1 MDKKLFDSELKVMEV
16 LWMEG
21 DLTAGQIA
29 KILKEDI
36 GWNRNTTYTVIKKCI
51 EKGIIERY
59 EPNFHCHA
67 QITKDQVREYET
79 EELIDKMFDGSAEK
93 FFAAF
98 LGGKRLSKGEI
109 ENLKQMI
116 DQLK

>member
-1 MDKKLFDSELKVMEV
+1 MSQIF
-16 LWMEG
+16 
-21 DLTAGQIA
+21 TAMHRSQRI
-29 KILKEDI
+29 
-36 GWNRNTTYTVIKKCI
+36 
-51 EKGIIERY
+51 
-59 EPNFHCHA
+59 
-67 QITKDQVREYET
+67 QVREYET